1 MGEPYFSEKG
11 GSIKMYRTIKK
22 FFDFCG
28 EKERKQFYL
37 SIFLGIFNAFFIAM
51 RIPAVYVVIKAILD
65 DELSKKHAY
74 IGAGIIFGS
83 IVLQTIIS
91 MKTTMLQTRGGYN
104 TASLKRME
112 IAEHLRYVP
121 MGYFNS
127 EGLGKVTSIAT
138 NTMESLSGIATRC
151 VMVVSKGI
159 ITTLVIITF
168 MFFFNVKIAIVA
180 LVTMLIY
187 LAGTEF
193 MIHLESTDSDK
204 FTETQDHMVS
214 RILEYVRGIAEI
226 RNFNLFGKNIT
237 NVDQSIDG
245 FTKYSTR
252 LEYIYEV
259 VMFFLNILNKIAGV
273 IMMLM
278 SILFYLNGTMS
289 LVYAVMMI
297 ICSFMIFES
306 LDQVGAFNG
315 LTRTIE
321 NCVDKANEALASPT
335 MDIEGKD
342 RVPDNRMLV
351 MKNVD
356 FSYDKRKI
364 IDDISFEIPEKT
376 TVAFVGPSGGGK
388 TTITQLLARFWDV
401 DKGEVLLGG
410 INVKDYSYDSLM
422 KNFAFVFQNV
432 YLFSDTIENNIR
444 FGKPD
449 ASRDEVIQAA
459 KAACCHDFIMELPD
473 GYDTI
478 IGEGGA
484 SLSGGE
490 RQRISIARAI
500 MKDAPIIILDEATAN
515 VDPENENLLVKAVES
530 LTKEKTVIM
539 IAHRLK
545 TVENADRIFV
555 IDHGKIVQSG
565 KHTDLLEEEGI
576 YRRFIVERK
585 EAAGWKLSK
594 NLV

>member
-1 MGEPYFSEKG
+1 
-11 GSIKMYRTIKK
+11 MYRTLKK

-28 EKERKQFYL
+28 EKERRQFYL
-37 SIFLGIFNAFFIAM
+37 SIFLGVFNALFIAL
-51 RIPAVYVVIKAILD
+51 RIPAVYVVIKAIL
-65 DELSKKHAY
+65 EGGLSKKTAFAA
-74 IGAGIIFGS
+74 AGIIAAS
-83 IVLQTIIS
+83 IILQTVVS

-104 TASLKRME
+104 TSSFKRLE

-138 NTMESLSGIATRC
+138 NTMENLSGIATRC
-151 VMVVSKGI
+151 VMVVTKGI
-159 ITTLVIITF
+159 ITTLVIVAF
-168 MFFFNVKIAIVA
+168 MLFFNIWIGLVAIA
-180 LVTMLIY
+180 TMIIY
-187 LAGTEF
+187 LIGTEL
-193 MIHLESTDSDK
+193 MIRAQSKDSDIAVK
-204 FTETQDHMVS
+204 AQDKMVS

-226 RNFNLFGKNIT
+226 RNYDLFGKSIT
-237 NVDQSIDG
+237 NVDEPIDE

-252 LEYIYEV
+252 METVYEV
-259 VMFFLNILNKIAGV
+259 AMFLLSILNKLSGV
-273 IMMLM
+273 VMILM
-278 SILFYLNGTMS
+278 SISFYLNGSMS

-321 NCVDKANEALASPT
+321 NCVDKASEALSSPT
-335 MDIEGKD
+335 MDIDGKELEPKD
-342 RVPDNRMLV
+342 MSLSVR
-351 MKNVD
+351 NVD

-364 IDDISFEIPEKT
+364 IDNVSFEIPQRST
-376 TVAFVGPSGGGK
+376 AAFVGPSGGGK

-401 DKGEVLLGG
+401 DSGQVLLGG
-410 INVKDYSYDSLM
+410 TDVREYSYDSLIR
-422 KNFAFVFQNV
+422 NFAFVFQNV
-432 YLFSDTIENNIR
+432 YLFSDTVENNIR

-449 ASRDEVIQAA
+449 ASREDVIEAA
-459 KAACCHDFIMELPD
+459 KAACCHDFIMALPD
-473 GYDTI
+473 GYDTV

-515 VDPENENLLVKAVES
+515 VDPENENLLMKAVDR

-545 TVENADRIFV
+545 TVENADQIFV
-555 IDHGKIVQSG
+555 IDHGKIVQQGSHS
-565 KHTDLLEEEGI
+565 KLMNEEGI
-576 YRRFIVERK
+576 YRRFIGERK
-585 EAAGWKLSK
+585 QASGWKISSHS
-594 NLV
+594 V

>member
-1 MGEPYFSEKG
+1 
-11 GSIKMYRTIKK
+11 MYRTLKK

-28 EKERKQFYL
+28 EKERRQFYL
-37 SIFLGIFNAFFIAM
+37 SIFLGVFNALFIAL
-51 RIPAVYVVIKAILD
+51 RIPAVYVVIKAIL
-65 DELSKKHAY
+65 EGGLSKKTAFAA
-74 IGAGIIFGS
+74 AGIIAAS
-83 IVLQTIIS
+83 IILQTVVS

-104 TASLKRME
+104 TSSFKRLE

-138 NTMESLSGIATRC
+138 NTMENLSGIATRC
-151 VMVVSKGI
+151 VMVVTKGI
-159 ITTLVIITF
+159 ITTLVIVAF
-168 MFFFNVKIAIVA
+168 MLFFNVWIGLVAIA
-180 LVTMLIY
+180 TMIIY
-187 LAGTEF
+187 LIGTEL
-193 MIHLESTDSDK
+193 MIRAQSKDSDIAVK
-204 FTETQDHMVS
+204 AQDKMVS

-226 RNFNLFGKNIT
+226 RNYDLFGKSIT
-237 NVDQSIDG
+237 NVDEPIDE
-245 FTKYSTR
+245 FTKYST
-252 LEYIYEV
+252 LMETVYEV
-259 VMFFLNILNKIAGV
+259 AMFLLSILNKLSGV
-273 IMMLM
+273 VMILM
-278 SILFYLNGTMS
+278 SISFYLNGSMS

-321 NCVDKANEALASPT
+321 NCVDKASEALSSPT
-335 MDIEGKD
+335 MDIDGKELEPKD
-342 RVPDNRMLV
+342 MSLSVR
-351 MKNVD
+351 NVD

-364 IDDISFEIPEKT
+364 IDNVSFEIPQRST
-376 TVAFVGPSGGGK
+376 AAFVGPSGGGK

-401 DKGEVLLGG
+401 DSGQVLLGG
-410 INVKDYSYDSLM
+410 TDVREYSYDSLIR
-422 KNFAFVFQNV
+422 NFAFVFQNV
-432 YLFSDTIENNIR
+432 YLFSDTVENNIR

-449 ASRDEVIQAA
+449 ASREDVIEAA
-459 KAACCHDFIMELPD
+459 KAACCHDFIMALPD
-473 GYDTI
+473 GYDTV

-515 VDPENENLLVKAVES
+515 VDPENENLLMKAVDR

-545 TVENADRIFV
+545 TVENADQIFV
-555 IDHGKIVQSG
+555 IDHGKIVQQGSHS
-565 KHTDLLEEEGI
+565 KLMNEEGI
-576 YRRFIVERK
+576 YKRFIGERK
-585 EAAGWKLSK
+585 QASGWKISSHS
-594 NLV
+594 V

>member
-1 MGEPYFSEKG
+1 
-11 GSIKMYRTIKK
+11 MYRTLKK

-28 EKERKQFYL
+28 EKERRQFYL
-37 SIFLGIFNAFFIAM
+37 SIFLGVFNALFIAL
-51 RIPAVYVVIKAILD
+51 RIPAVYVVIKAIL
-65 DELSKKHAY
+65 EGGLSKKTAFAA
-74 IGAGIIFGS
+74 AGIIAAS
-83 IVLQTIIS
+83 IILQTVVS

-104 TASLKRME
+104 TSSFKRLE

-138 NTMESLSGIATRC
+138 NTMENLSGIATRC
-151 VMVVSKGI
+151 VMVVTKGI
-159 ITTLVIITF
+159 ITTLVIVAF
-168 MFFFNVKIAIVA
+168 MLFFNVWIGLVAIA
-180 LVTMLIY
+180 TMIIY
-187 LAGTEF
+187 LIGTEL
-193 MIHLESTDSDK
+193 MIRAQSKDSDIAVK
-204 FTETQDHMVS
+204 AQDKMVS

-226 RNFNLFGKNIT
+226 RNYDLFGKSIT
-237 NVDQSIDG
+237 NVDEPIDE

-252 LEYIYEV
+252 METVYEV
-259 VMFFLNILNKIAGV
+259 AMFLLSILNKLSGV
-273 IMMLM
+273 VMILM
-278 SILFYLNGTMS
+278 SISFYLNGSMS

-321 NCVDKANEALASPT
+321 NCVDKASEALSSPT
-335 MDIEGKD
+335 MDIDGKELEPKD
-342 RVPDNRMLV
+342 MSLSVR
-351 MKNVD
+351 NVD

-364 IDDISFEIPEKT
+364 IDNVSFEIPQRST
-376 TVAFVGPSGGGK
+376 AAFVGSSGGGK

-401 DKGEVLLGG
+401 DSGQVLLGG
-410 INVKDYSYDSLM
+410 TDVREYSYDSLIR
-422 KNFAFVFQNV
+422 NFAFVFQNV
-432 YLFSDTIENNIR
+432 YLFSDTVENNIR

-449 ASRDEVIQAA
+449 ASREDVIEAA
-459 KAACCHDFIMELPD
+459 KAACCHDFIMALPD
-473 GYDTI
+473 GYDTV

-515 VDPENENLLVKAVES
+515 VDPENENLLMKAVDR

-545 TVENADRIFV
+545 TVENADQIFV
-555 IDHGKIVQSG
+555 IDHGKIVQQGSHS
-565 KHTDLLEEEGI
+565 KLMNEEGI
-576 YRRFIVERK
+576 YRRFIGERK
-585 EAAGWKLSK
+585 QASGWKISSHS
-594 NLV
+594 V